1 MDPSTMHSPPNA
13 SGLAEKVVTS
23 QTAAV
28 DDQPT
33 LILIFGWLGAKMP
46 TLRKYAEAYKKLYP
60 SSAEVIIHADSL
72 RYWKFGSARAS
83 IIWDSAYEFKLI
95 ERAVLP
101 AVHNLKEMG
110 LLSAAPQS
118 PPPRILIHAMSN
130 GGVMSLSDVA
140 AILRRRNIQSPPGTK
155 CAIIFDS
162 TPAPPNLTLTIRAF
176 TAGMRGRLRKLLAG
190 GVLTLVYF
198 LTFVVRTIL
207 RRSKPLTREIAG
219 LNDPALLPWTSKATP
234 RLYLY
239 SAGDV
244 IVPSSAVEEHAAKAR
259 MAGFPVQMVNFGQSA
274 HVSHARDY
282 PEKYWDAVQRFWSE
296 AMRL

>member
-1 MDPSTMHSPPNA
+1 MDPSTTHSPPNA
-13 SGLAEKVVTS
+13 PGLAEKVVTS

-28 DDQPT
+28 DDEPT

-46 TLRKYAEAYKKLYP
+46 TLRKYAEAYRKLYP
-60 SSAEVIIHADSL
+60 SSAQVIIHADSL
-72 RYWKFGSARAS
+72 RYWKFGSAR
-83 IIWDSAYEFKLI
+83 

-296 AMRL
+296 AMGL